1 MSFFLQQVG
10 WGALLGLPAVLAVGT
25 AKTCSNPVISCGT
38 SSSTD
43 TCCFNTPGGQI
54 AMTQFWDTKPSTGA
68 YNSTF
73 FTQSFNSDK
82 YSQDP
87 QTRGPCMDFGLIIA
101 TDLTIPT
108 AIQPELTLVSVRF
121 SNLNKYW
128 VDIDGDNESFWEH
141 EWSKHGTCISTLK
154 PSCYTGYTSKQEV
167 ADYFQKAVDLFKT
180 LDSYSALSAAGIVPS
195 TTKTYTLAAIQAALK
210 AKFGVT
216 AAVQCSSGA
225 LDEIWYSFYVQ
236 GSVATGKFIATNPVG
251 ASSSCSSSGI
261 KYLPK
266 SGSSTP
272 PNPGGDP
279 PPTGGSNISGSGY
292 LNAVTSGSQK
302 GCLIGAGTWYTT
314 GTCATYTATASG
326 NGVTLKSSKGSCGV
340 VNSAFTCGSGVTATV
355 FTSNDGHLAYSGST
369 TFYATAVPSGSTQ
382 ATVYTTSKTSP
393 SPLTRMPPSECAHS
407 QLTFSPSRNTSIV
420 KYEQPSFVARTAATT
435 PSGTIKR
442 TPGLGTSQSQEVHH
456 SQSFPAPLVLPED
469 ELSDDP
475 KCPPQSLRSWI
486 REKNRNKVTP
496 ERKTIYFIPPPEIGK
511 DFAFIKEWSIP
522 HASALG
528 KSPEAKALHPKTRDV
543 LDYLQAFYHGMDVKL
558 LLTPKLEFTADSLPP
573 SNARSRRKALEN
585 IWLNTSKE
593 LVGIRLRATPEGNFK
608 YQLNL
613 NDLLDVAIGVLPD
626 DAFALVMLVEHDM
639 FEDEE
644 DDFCVWESE
653 YLERICDEYEAEV
666 GAEGPVSMKRLKG
679 KKGEKELEAKD
690 EKSAITGP
698 MYAASKAHSSLPPLD
713 LNPSPTTLYGLWLG
727 RVCQTAGHELG
738 HCFGI
743 DHCVYYACSMQGT
756 ASIIEDSRQPPYLC
770 PVDLEKVVRTT
781 GADVLERYEAIL
793 AFCGRFEEVH
803 LFAAYASWIREKI
816 EEINDVVVLY

>member
-1 MSFFLQQVG
+1 MSVFLQQVG

-54 AMTQFWDTKPSTGA
+54 AMTQFWDTKPSTGPSNSWTMHGLWPDHCDGSYDSNCDSSRA
-68 YNSTF
+68 YTGIGSILK
-73 FTQSFNSDK
+73 SFGKND
-82 YSQDP
+82 
-87 QTRGPCMDFGLIIA
+87 
-101 TDLTIPT
+101 
-108 AIQPELTLVSVRF
+108 LVSYM
-121 SNLNKYW
+121 NQYW

-279 PPTGGSNISGSGY
+279 PPPGGSDISGSGY
-292 LNAVTSGSQK
+292 LNAVTSGGQK

-382 ATVYTTSKTSP
+382 ATVYTTSKTVSVQF
-393 SPLTRMPPSECAHS
+393 LW
-407 QLTFSPSRNTSIV
+407 
-420 KYEQPSFVARTAATT
+420 
-435 PSGTIKR
+435 
-442 TPGLGTSQSQEVHH
+442 QS
-456 SQSFPAPLVLPED
+456 S
-469 ELSDDP
+469 
-475 KCPPQSLRSWI
+475 
-486 REKNRNKVTP
+486 
-496 ERKTIYFIPPPEIGK
+496 
-511 DFAFIKEWSIP
+511 
-522 HASALG
+522 
-528 KSPEAKALHPKTRDV
+528 
-543 LDYLQAFYHGMDVKL
+543 
-558 LLTPKLEFTADSLPP
+558 
-573 SNARSRRKALEN
+573 
-585 IWLNTSKE
+585 
-593 LVGIRLRATPEGNFK
+593 
-608 YQLNL
+608 
-613 NDLLDVAIGVLPD
+613 
-626 DAFALVMLVEHDM
+626 
-639 FEDEE
+639 
-644 DDFCVWESE
+644 
-653 YLERICDEYEAEV
+653 
-666 GAEGPVSMKRLKG
+666 
-679 KKGEKELEAKD
+679 
-690 EKSAITGP
+690 
-698 MYAASKAHSSLPPLD
+698 
-713 LNPSPTTLYGLWLG
+713 
-727 RVCQTAGHELG
+727 
-738 HCFGI
+738 
-743 DHCVYYACSMQGT
+743 
-756 ASIIEDSRQPPYLC
+756 
-770 PVDLEKVVRTT
+770 
-781 GADVLERYEAIL
+781 
-793 AFCGRFEEVH
+793 
-803 LFAAYASWIREKI
+803 
-816 EEINDVVVLY
+816 